1 LVDTKGVISMD
12 GLEMVDE
19 NGVLAV
25 WSNKAWKETSSMFW
39 VVILGLD
46 GVL

>member
-1 LVDTKGVISMD
+1 MD
-12 GLEMVDE
+12 GLGMVDE
-19 NGVLAV
+19 TGVLVV
-25 WSNKAWKETSSMFW
+25 WSNKAWKEISSMFW